1 MVSVFMLTPS
11 PLLAAPRPRSDRKRL
26 PLSFSGVLL
35 PVLVSL
41 AVAGCE
47 KVPLMAPVGSTITL
61 TATTGALSANGTAD
75 IIAQVLESSGVP
87 PHSGT
92 QVIFTTTLGRI
103 VPQTARTDVAR
114 RIIVNFLAG
123 SSNGTATITASSGG
137 ATTGLTG
144 AVKISVG
151 TAAVG
156 RVNVSATPSSVSAF
170 GGSTT
175 MTANVVDV
183 NGNALIGAPVAF
195 STTAGT
201 LSSSSVLT
209 GLDGNALSTL
219 TTSQQAVV
227 TASVGATAPATGG
240 GTGGT
245 GGTTTSGGQASG
257 SVTVTVTATP
267 TLLITPPQTPSAGL
281 PASFTFAVTNVAN
294 GAVARSVTV
303 DWGDG
308 SIRQPLGAIS
318 GSAVVV
324 HVYNAAGPYTVTAV
338 MLDSAGQTTV
348 QSTSIT
354 VIPVASPTIVITPS
368 VPTSCTG
375 AGICNVTFQIQV
387 TPPIGIGIVSVLV
400 DFGDGVHVTNLG
412 GLTGSTQVQNPYAA
426 SFHGPAQVTVTV
438 RDTLIVNGANR
449 ITQGFTTIN
458 LP

>member
-1 MVSVFMLTPS
+1 MVSVFMLTRHRRYS
-11 PLLAAPRPRSDRKRL
+11 FLQLALLASA
-26 PLSFSGVLL
+26 FF
-35 PVLVSL
+35 

-61 TATTGALSANGTAD
+61 TATTSAVSANQSAD

-103 VPQTARTDVAR
+103 VPQTARTDVAG
-114 RIIVNFLAG
+114 RIIVTFLAG

-137 ATTGLTG
+137 ATTGAAG
-144 AVKISVG
+144 AVKIAVG

-156 RVNVSATPSSVSAF
+156 RVNVSATPASVSAF

-175 MTANVVDV
+175 ITANVVDI
-183 NGNALIGAPVAF
+183 NGNVLVGAPVAF

-240 GTGGT
+240 TGGT
-245 GGTTTSGGQASG
+245 GGTTTSSGQASG

-267 TLLITPPQTPSAGL
+267 TLLITPPQAPSAGL

-308 SIRQPLGAIS
+308 SSLQPLGAIS

-338 MLDSAGQTTV
+338 MIDSAGQSTV

-354 VIPVASPTIVITPS
+354 VIPVASPTIIITPS

-387 TPPIGIGIVSVLV
+387 TPPTGIGIVSAAV

-412 GLTGSTQVQNPYAA
+412 GLTGSATVQNQYAA
-426 SFHGPAQVTVTV
+426 TFHGPATVTVTV
-438 RDTLIVNGANR
+438 KDTLVVSGTNR